1 MNNRNPLH
9 EDGRSIVEFAFA
21 CAVLFGMLFG
31 IVYFCMALYTYHYIS
46 EAAREGSRYAI
57 VRGSTCHANTPGLT
71 NCGTSG
77 ITNTQ
82 LQTYLQDLGYPGID
96 AANRMT
102 VTTTWYS
109 PSAAQPPVWSKCT
122 AGTCNLPGNIVNVQV
137 TYTYPLSIPFYGR
150 RTISMTSTSQMVIA
164 Q

>member
-1 MNNRNPLH
+1 MKNRNPLG

-31 IVYFCMALYTYHYIS
+31 IIYFCMALYTYHYIS

-57 VRGSTCHANTPGLT
+57 VRGSTSCINTPGLT
-71 NCGTSG
+71 NCDA
-77 ITNTQ
+77 TNSEI
-82 LQTYLQDLGYPGID
+82 QTYLQDLGYPGID

-102 VTTTWYS
+102 VNTTWYTPNAAAS
-109 PSAAQPPVWSKCT
+109 PPWSLCTTPP
-122 AGTCNLPGNIVNVQV
+122 CNVPGSIVNVQV
-137 TYTYPLSIPFYGR
+137 TYTYPLSIPFYGAK
-150 RTISMTSTSQMVIA
+150 TISMTSTSQMVIA

>member
-1 MNNRNPLH
+1 MKNRNPLH

-31 IVYFCMALYTYHYIS
+31 IIYFCLALYTYHYIS

-57 VRGSTCHANTPGLT
+57 VRGSTSCINTPNLT
-71 NCGTSG
+71 NCNA
-77 ITNTQ
+77 TNTQ
-82 LQTYLQDLGYPGID
+82 IQTYLQDLGYPAID

-102 VTTTWYS
+102 VTTSWYT
-109 PSAAQPPVWSKCT
+109 PSGGQPPTWTKCKT
-122 AGTCNLPGNIVNVQV
+122 GTCNAPGSIVNVQV
-137 TYTYPLSIPFYGR
+137 TYTYPLSIPFYG
-150 RTISMTSTSQMVIA
+150 TKALNLTSTSQMVIA

>member
-1 MNNRNPLH
+1 MKNRNPLH

-31 IVYFCMALYTYHYIS
+31 IVYFCLALYTYHYIS

-57 VRGSTCHANTPGLT
+57 VRGSTSCTNTPGLA
-71 NCGTSG
+71 NCNA
-77 ITNTQ
+77 TNTQ
-82 LQTYLQDLGYPGID
+82 IQTYLQDLGYPAID

-102 VTTTWYS
+102 VNTTWYT
-109 PSAAQPPVWSKCT
+109 PSAAQPPTWTKCT
-122 AGTCNLPGNIVNVQV
+122 STTSPCNVPGSIVNVQV

-150 RTISMTSTSQMVIA
+150 KTISMTSTSQMVIA